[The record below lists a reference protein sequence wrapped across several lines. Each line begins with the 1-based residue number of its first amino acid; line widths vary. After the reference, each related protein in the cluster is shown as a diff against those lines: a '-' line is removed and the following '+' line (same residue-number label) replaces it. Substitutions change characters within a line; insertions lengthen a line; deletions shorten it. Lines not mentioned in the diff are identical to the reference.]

1 MKNRRLVML
10 AVVLILSIGTFSR
23 IEGNDSIRTVQ
34 FLSIFAIGAITSLL
48 IREIVQ
54 EVKRKND

>member
-54 EVKRKND
+54 ELKRKND